1 MKITMKQIM
10 LSILLVLILNARS
23 KGQGMPVYD
32 NTNFITL
39 GKSLIEGAKQT
50 AELLKTV
57 QFLKEAKEKI
67 EQVNNAVQQYKA
79 VREITQNNQ
88 RLFDMVRNDLREIL
102 NSPYIHPDEIDKI
115 SDSFNLIIENS
126 LDNLDFMGQVLSS
139 NFLNMTDAERLAI
152 LEEQREESKKM
163 LADINLKN
171 KRYKTVIA
179 YREMQDIIN
188 NRQTSY

>member
-1 MKITMKQIM
+1 MKITIKQIM
-10 LSILLVLILNARS
+10 LSILLVVILNARS

>member
-1 MKITMKQIM
+1 MKITIKQIM
-10 LSILLVLILNARS
+10 LSILLVVILNARS

-139 NFLNMTDAERLAI
+139 NFLNMTDAERLTI

-171 KRYKTVIA
+171 KRYKMVIA

>member
-1 MKITMKQIM
+1 MKHIM
-10 LSILLVLILNARS
+10 LSILLTVILNARS
-23 KGQGMPVYD
+23 QGQGMPVYD

-102 NSPYIHPDEIDKI
+102 NSPYIHPDEIDII

-126 LDNLDFMGQVLSS
+126 LDNLDFMGQVLSN

-171 KRYKTVIA
+171 RRYKTVIA

>member
-1 MKITMKQIM
+1 MKITMKHTM
-10 LSILLVLILNARS
+10 LSILLTVILNARS
-23 KGQGMPVYD
+23 QGQGMPVYD

-57 QFLKEAKEKI
+57 KFLKEAKEKI

-102 NSPYIHPDEIDKI
+102 NSPYIHPDEIDII

-126 LDNLDFMGQVLSS
+126 LDNLDFMGQVLSN

>member
-1 MKITMKQIM
+1 MKITMKHIM
-10 LSILLVLILNARS
+10 LSILLTVILNTRS
-23 KGQGMPVYD
+23 RSQGMPVYD

-102 NSPYIHPDEIDKI
+102 NSPYIHPDEIDII